1 MKNTKLIKTLSTFSA
16 EEVRDF
22 RKFVDSP
29 YFNREGK
36 YVLRFYDEL
45 TKYHPAFEDLPAR
58 ESLHTVVY
66 EGKKYDDVIIRKM
79 SSVLQKLAEEFMA
92 YVTFSKLGIQKEL
105 ISLRNFR
112 ERALGDSFELKVN
125 EMSKA
130 LDNPVESIDLE
141 HYRNKFRLEIEKI
154 NYFMESNS
162 FVKEQRKSMEDVQL
176 HVVCDSLM
184 NLLDIAYNI
193 HVGLTTMFASES
205 NIALKLL
212 DLTSVE
218 PFLKELKKASPNDHA
233 IIELFYL
240 RYLSMVSFDDL
251 TYKRFKR
258 SALKNLALFTRDNRF
273 TMLVA
278 LQNFCIR
285 KFVSGERNYAVELHG
300 IHKEMLKGGLLINER
315 SGFINLSS
323 YRNII
328 LTAVNLRKFEWM
340 DRFIDE
346 YRERLLPDQ
355 RESVT
360 AWARS
365 TSLYS
370 QKKFEE
376 ALGELHKVKN
386 DHFLTKHD
394 IRILQMKI
402 YYELKDYDS
411 AFSAADAYKKM
422 VENDKVSSGLHK
434 NSNRNFAS
442 FYIRLIRYMSEGRH
456 SDLGFLKHEIETTPC
471 NSKEWFLER
480 LENEI
485 CKARPHGK
493 P

>member
-1 MKNTKLIKTLSTFSA
+1 MRNTKLIKTLSTFST
-16 EEVRDF
+16 EEAKDF
-22 RKFVDSP
+22 RRFVDSP
-29 YFNREGK
+29 FFNREGK

-45 TKYHPAFEDLPAR
+45 MKYHPSFDDLPVR
-58 ESLHTVVY
+58 ESLHAAVY
-66 EGKKYDDVIIRKM
+66 AGKKYDDVIIRKM
-79 SSVLQKLAEEFMA
+79 SSVLQKLAEDFMSYEA
-92 YVTFSKLGIQKEL
+92 FSKLGTQKEL
-105 ISLRNFR
+105 ISLKNFR
-112 ERALGDSFELKVN
+112 ERALSDSFELKVN
-125 EMSKA
+125 ELTKA
-130 LDNPVESIDLE
+130 LDDPAGSIDLE

-162 FVKEQRKSMEDVQL
+162 FVKEQRKSMENVQL
-176 HVVCDSLM
+176 HAVCDGLM

-193 HVGLTTMFASES
+193 HVGLTTMFASDS

-212 DLTSVE
+212 DHTSVE
-218 PFLKELKKASPNDHA
+218 PFLKELSKVSPNDHA

-258 SALKNLALFTRDNRF
+258 SALRNLALFTRDNRF
-273 TMLVA
+273 TMMVA

-285 KFVSGERNYAVELHG
+285 KFVSGERNYAVELHD

-328 LTAVNLRKFEWM
+328 LTAVNLRKFDWM
-340 DRFIDE
+340 DKFINE

-402 YYELKDYDS
+402 YYELRDYDS

-422 VENDKVSSGLHK
+422 VENDKVTSDLHRK
-434 NSNRNFAS
+434 SNRNFAS
-442 FYIRLIRYMSEGRH
+442 FYIRLIRYVSENRYK
-456 SDLGFLKHEIETTPC
+456 DLGFLKHEIETTPC

-485 CKARPHGK
+485 SKARPHGK